1 MNNLN
6 DYIFDYAI
14 NESMIE
20 ILDNDAINESAIM
33 NGIKKLWKWIT
44 RKNKKKA
51 KENKSSSS
59 YNGSYSDDAEDDNTN
74 DSKKTTIKIVDYEY
88 SKLQQLQLSQEMK
101 KSKEAVQKYANRKND
116 IKVIVAEDEKAKQIP
131 AILVY
136 VAGDKSPIA
145 EQFEQ
150 FKNYAHIFAL
160 EVDPKYRER
169 GLGRV
174 LIKHAME
181 KLEANS
187 TSQSK
192 GFTINFD
199 EAKTKE
205 LYNNIGFKKV
215 FEDKD
220 KKVKIMYAKYEDI
233 DTDH

>member
-14 NESMIE
+14 NESMLE
-20 ILDNDAINESAIM
+20 ILDNETINESAIM

-59 YNGSYSDDAEDDNTN
+59 YNGSYSDNEEDDNTN
-74 DSKKTTIKIVDYEY
+74 DSKKTTIKILDYEY

-205 LYNNIGFKKV
+205 LYNNIGFKEV

>member
-1 MNNLN
+1 MNNLS

-14 NESMIE
+14 NESMVE
-20 ILDNDAINESAIM
+20 IFNNEAINENAIM

-44 RKNKKKA
+44 RKNKKKE

-59 YNGSYSDDAEDDNTN
+59 YSGSYSGDVEDDNN
-74 DSKKTTIKIVDYEY
+74 DSEKTQIKIVDYEY

-101 KSKEAVQKYANRKND
+101 KSKEAVQKYADRKND
-116 IKVIVAEDEKAKQIP
+116 IKVIVAEDIKAKQIP

-160 EVDPKYRER
+160 EVDPKYREK

-174 LIKHAME
+174 LIKHAKE

-192 GFTINFD
+192 GFTINFT
-199 EAKTKE
+199 EAKSKE
-205 LYNNIGFKKV
+205 LYNNIGFKEV
-215 FEDKD
+215 FESED

>member
-1 MNNLN
+1 MNNLS
-6 DYIFDYAI
+6 DYIIDYAI
-14 NESMIE
+14 NESMVE
-20 ILDNDAINESAIM
+20 ILNNDTINENAIM

-44 RKNKKKA
+44 RKNKKKE

-59 YNGSYSDDAEDDNTN
+59 YNGSYSGDADDNTN
-74 DSKKTTIKIVDYEY
+74 DSEKTQIKILDYEY
-88 SKLQQLQLSQEMK
+88 SKLQQLQLSQDMK
-101 KSKEAVQKYANRKND
+101 KSKEAVQKYADRKND
-116 IKVIVAEDEKAKQIP
+116 IKVIVAEDIKAKQIP

-160 EVDPKYRER
+160 EVDPKYREK

-174 LIKHAME
+174 LIKHAKE

-192 GFTINFD
+192 GFTINFT

-205 LYNNIGFKKV
+205 LYNNIGFKEV
-215 FEDKD
+215 FESED